1 MNRVACLLL
10 PLIFIMEIGLGGN
23 LSFRVGEVIL
33 EAPRTGHQFV
43 VTDSAGQFPRDVTH
57 ESAFQCTPPGVVN
70 VDQHGYL
77 TPLGDGIATVSATVN
92 GSRASA
98 RVLVSGQSEESVIN
112 FTNDVVPIF
121 TKFGCNGGSCH
132 GKSGGQNSF
141 RLSLFGYE
149 PWNDHEW
156 LALESR
162 GRRLSPAAPE
172 NSLLLAKATGEI
184 PHEGGIRF
192 AKGDPNYRMIADW
205 IRQGMTHSPES
216 TPEVEKIEVFPTE
229 RVAPLGSRQQ
239 LAVRAYF
246 SDGTSRDITRKA
258 IFEANQDDMAEADE
272 KGLVTLK
279 DKTGSTSVMVRFQE
293 HVAVFRATIPL
304 GETLEEV
311 PQPVNLIDREIFS
324 KLSLLGLPPS
334 GPCDDTSFLRRVTV
348 DIAGRLPTPSETT
361 EFIDSKDP
369 AKRSAK
375 IDQLLDSPD
384 YAAYFAQKWTA
395 ILRNKRTRDTYQRG
409 TYAFHNWV
417 KSSLR
422 RNTPFD
428 EFVTAILTANGEIGR
443 NPPVGWYRAVR
454 DQKEQMQDIA
464 QIFLGIRMQC
474 AQCHHHPYE
483 KWSQDDYYG
492 FAAFLSTIGR
502 KKGEQPDEEI
512 IFHRRTP
519 PAMQNPNTRQ
529 NLKPTPL
536 GEKPVDLDGSVDP
549 RTVMADWLT
558 SPDNPYFARML
569 VNRYWKHFFSTALV
583 EPEDD
588 MRVTNPASHPALL
601 DGLASEFAESGF
613 DLKHLIRTICN
624 SRTYQ
629 LESEPNEFNVTDT
642 QNYSRYYPKRL
653 QAEVLLD
660 AINVICDSEDRFSN
674 QPSGVRAT
682 WLPDDRFNQDSYFL
696 TVFGRPEMDSACE
709 CERVADANLAQ
720 SLHLINSKS
729 IQEKISSD
737 NGRAARLARET
748 NRSDDERITEFYQFA
763 LSRGPNESEL
773 AAAKGHLSKKRRQA
787 AEKDDDELTPERAER
802 EAFEDLLWAVMN
814 TKEFLFNH

>member
-1 MNRVACLLL
+1 
-10 PLIFIMEIGLGGN
+10 
-23 LSFRVGEVIL
+23 
-33 EAPRTGHQFV
+33 
-43 VTDSAGQFPRDVTH
+43 
-57 ESAFQCTPPGVVN
+57 
-70 VDQHGYL
+70 
-77 TPLGDGIATVSATVN
+77 
-92 GSRASA
+92 
-98 RVLVSGQSEESVIN
+98 
-112 FTNDVVPIF
+112 
-121 TKFGCNGGSCH
+121 
-132 GKSGGQNSF
+132 
-141 RLSLFGYE
+141 
-149 PWNDHEW
+149 
-156 LALESR
+156 
-162 GRRLSPAAPE
+162 
-172 NSLLLAKATGEI
+172 
-184 PHEGGIRF
+184 
-192 AKGDPNYRMIADW
+192 
-205 IRQGMTHSPES
+205 
-216 TPEVEKIEVFPTE
+216 
-229 RVAPLGSRQQ
+229 
-239 LAVRAYF
+239 
-246 SDGTSRDITRKA
+246 
-258 IFEANQDDMAEADE
+258 
-272 KGLVTLK
+272 
-279 DKTGSTSVMVRFQE
+279 
-293 HVAVFRATIPL
+293 
-304 GETLEEV
+304 
-311 PQPVNLIDREIFS
+311 
-324 KLSLLGLPPS
+324 
-334 GPCDDTSFLRRVTV
+334 
-348 DIAGRLPTPSETT
+348 
-361 EFIDSKDP
+361 
-369 AKRSAK
+369 
-375 IDQLLDSPD
+375 
-384 YAAYFAQKWTA
+384 
-395 ILRNKRTRDTYQRG
+395 
-409 TYAFHNWV
+409 
-417 KSSLR
+417 
-422 RNTPFD
+422 
-428 EFVTAILTANGEIGR
+428 
-443 NPPVGWYRAVR
+443 
-454 DQKEQMQDIA
+454 
-464 QIFLGIRMQC
+464 
-474 AQCHHHPYE
+474 
-483 KWSQDDYYG
+483 
-492 FAAFLSTIGR
+492 
-502 KKGEQPDEEI
+502 
-512 IFHRRTP
+512 
-519 PAMQNPNTRQ
+519 MQNPNTRQ